1 MSLTALARLP
11 PCLRL
16 PKAASCLPRPP
27 ITLVSHSTSLSSQ
40 PSSTLLALVCLL
52 RASPDIFVHE
62 DRQLLMGSPDSPP
75 SLDAYFHLQSG
86 LSAFGM
92 PPAIRTD
99 TFLTANH
106 GSRRTHSAFGRI
118 IDTTLTLL
126 PVDPRA
132 ARSSCRALLSP
143 APIPCHKCALHLPD
157 MTLFDTHVLCRV
169 PRAGPVPVSRIR
181 NVHRHVSSPPG
192 SARRPW
198 RCRILSWIQLAA
210 EHGDLSSCPA
220 GASLNRTS

>member
-1 MSLTALARLP
+1 MSLTALAR
-11 PCLRL
+11 
-16 PKAASCLPRPP
+16 PP
-27 ITLVSHSTSLSSQ
+27 IPAKANHHTGFAQRVSLSSQ
-40 PSSTLLALVCLL
+40 PNPTFLTSVCPL
-52 RASPDIFVHE
+52 RARPDIFVHE
-62 DRQLLMGSPDSPP
+62 DRQLLMGPPDSPP
-75 SLDAYFHLQSG
+75 PLDAHFHLQSG
-86 LSAFGM
+86 LSAFGVS
-92 PPAIRTD
+92 PAIRTD

-106 GSRRTHSAFGRI
+106 GSRRTHSPIGRI

-157 MTLFDTHVLCRV
+157 MTLFDAHVLCRV
-169 PRAGPVPVSRIR
+169 PRAGPAPVSRIR

>member
-62 DRQLLMGSPDSPP
+62 DRQLLMGPPDSPP
-75 SLDAYFHLQSG
+75 SLDAHFHLQSG

-106 GSRRTHSAFGRI
+106 GSRRTHSPIGRI

-132 ARSSCRALLSP
+132 ARSSCRAL
-143 APIPCHKCALHLPD
+143 
-157 MTLFDTHVLCRV
+157 FV
-169 PRAGPVPVSRIR
+169 
-181 NVHRHVSSPPG
+181 
-192 SARRPW
+192 
-198 RCRILSWIQLAA
+198 
-210 EHGDLSSCPA
+210 SCPDPLPQMCL
-220 GASLNRTS
+220 ASSRHDTF